1 MNKTARG
8 IGILLLGI
16 ATVNGTAAIA
26 APPAT
31 ASTPKSTAAT
41 AGTKTTEAIGRLFF
55 TPERR
60 TAMDRARQLNIQE
73 QQQVAQSDVVTV
85 NGLVT
90 RSSGK
95 RTAWVN
101 GVAISESSNATFRAV
116 PAAGKPA
123 VRVEANER
131 PAMTVTVGTAVNR
144 VTGETN
150 DSLGGGRI
158 DVHPRAGKPR

>member
-101 GVAISESSNATFRAV
+101 GMAITENSTTTVRAV
-116 PAAGKPA
+116 PTAAPGA
-123 VRVEANER
+123 VQVTAGEQGAT
-131 PAMTVTVGTAVNR
+131 TVTIGTTVNR
-144 VTGETN
+144 ATGEKS
-150 DSLGGGRI
+150 DGLHGGRI
-158 DVHPRAGKPR
+158 DIRRRTP